1 MMSKIINDIKY
12 FFERLFDRDGKPLL
26 MLCIIGVVIG
36 VLEVI
41 VFLLFI
47 KNATNLNI
55 PFLFIY
61 TYLLYFLNRLIIR
74 SIQMLLVRFNI
85 FKYKEDNFNY
95 LGDDIKGKIRRHNNS
110 VYIKERDRYEAT
122 IVYIVTVV
130 LFLLV
135 ILTFVIN
142 ANSIIAIIIALVLLI
157 PFLLMT
163 KEPYEIA
170 SIDVSEEELKE
181 MTKKDFFEK
190 FLNRIFKE
198 EQITSPVDLPVDN
211 AKEEQKENPN
221 NNPGV

>member
-95 LGDDIKGKIRRHNNS
+95 LGDDIKGKIRRYNNS

>member
-95 LGDDIKGKIRRHNNS
+95 LGDDIKGKIRRYNNS

-221 NNPGV
+221 DNPGV